1 MLLKINNSIL
11 ILSLSVFLLIF
22 SSIKVFADENV
33 SASKETEA
41 DIEEIL
47 VTANR
52 TEQSISD
59 VSQAVQALS
68 GDDLQDLQITD
79 FEQMI
84 DLIPGAVQNSSISQG
99 SNVYSIRGV
108 ASAETDGDATI
119 GYYLDNF
126 AFSLPGRP
134 YAPVT
139 DIYDTES
146 HVEQKLAASVRDNA
160 PRIKHVP
167 AKSPRCRHNGR
178 PRSSH
183 HRPWTQS
190 FRQALPS

>member
-1 MLLKINNSIL
+1 MTLKINNLLL
-11 ILSLSVFLLIF
+11 ILLLSVLLLVF

-33 SASKETEA
+33 NASEEAEA

-108 ASAETDGDATI
+108 ASAETDGDATV
-119 GYYLDNF
+119 LDPYF
-126 AFSLPGRP
+126 FSKDS
-134 YAPVT
+134 AES
-139 DIYDTES
+139 DIFLFMQ
-146 HVEQKLAASVRDNA
+146 QKY
-160 PRIKHVP
+160 I
-167 AKSPRCRHNGR
+167 
-178 PRSSH
+178 
-183 HRPWTQS
+183 
-190 FRQALPS
+190 

>member
-33 SASKETEA
+33 IASEETEA

-108 ASAETDGDATI
+108 ASAETDGDATHWLLF
-119 GYYLDNF
+119 G
-126 AFSLPGRP
+126 
-134 YAPVT
+134 
-139 DIYDTES
+139 
-146 HVEQKLAASVRDNA
+146 
-160 PRIKHVP
+160 
-167 AKSPRCRHNGR
+167 
-178 PRSSH
+178 
-183 HRPWTQS
+183 
-190 FRQALPS
+190 